1 MVSLIVALLA
11 LFAPTIC
18 FAQANYSYCSTGT
31 STYTQGRGSCERD
44 IFLKGSYIELGIN
57 NVASFGT
64 TDQAPSTYAYS
75 GKALGFIADFDQ
87 NGWDGSFAYAGDY
100 FLFGTELEGMH

>member
-1 MVSLIVALLA
+1 MMLAIIVLA

-18 FAQANYSYCSTGT
+18 FALASNSYCSTGT
-31 STYTQGRGSCERD
+31 STYTQGRGSCARD
-44 IFLKGSYIELGIN
+44 IFLQGSYIELGIN

-75 GKALGFIADFDQ
+75 GQPLGFVADFDQ
-87 NGWDGSFAYAGDY
+87 NGWVGPNAYAGDY